1 LQLAEHFFDG
11 FDGIDRP
18 PKPRQTGLT
27 MVIDWGIGPNAQN
40 DLVSVGAQHF
50 DFAKVAVGLS
60 RLLSNE
66 MLSAKLMYYQ
76 EHEVEPFPGGQFLEW
91 AEVEGKADLYF
102 DAVQAAGYRCI
113 EVSDNMDAVTLEWK
127 ERMIHKG
134 RELGLRIIGEVGK
147 KEGLPSGT
155 DLSDDAQRC
164 LDAGAEIAL
173 LEAAELVD
181 EDEETAGMIEKIVD
195 RVGID
200 RVMFELPGPWID
212 GVRACDIHRMRRE
225 LIDRYGPEVNIGNVA
240 PDELLTLEAY
250 RRGLGVNA
258 GKK

>member
-1 LQLAEHFFDG
+1 MANHFFEG
-11 FDGIDRP
+11 LDGIERQ

-27 MVIDWGIGPNAQN
+27 MVIDWGLGPNAQE
-40 DLVSVGAQHF
+40 DLVTVGAPHF
-50 DFAKVAVGLS
+50 DFAKVAVGIS
-60 RLLSNE
+60 RLLTNE
-66 MLSAKLMYYQ
+66 TLSAKLEHYQ
-76 EHEVEPFPGGQFLEW
+76 EHEIEPFPGGQFLEW
-91 AEVEGKADLYF
+91 AEVEGKAELYF

-127 ERMIHKG
+127 EKMILRG
-134 RELGLRIIGEVGK
+134 AGLGLRIIGEVGK

-164 LDAGAEIAL
+164 LEAGAEFVL
-173 LEAAELVD
+173 LEAAELVADD
-181 EDEETAGMIEKIVD
+181 EQTARMIERAVK

-200 RVMFELPGPWID
+200 KVMFELPGPWID
-212 GVRACDIHRMRRE
+212 GVRACDTHRMRRE
-225 LIDRYGPEVNIGNVA
+225 LIDRYGPQVNIGNVE
-240 PDELLTLEAY
+240 PSELMTLEAY

>member
-1 LQLAEHFFDG
+1 VANHFFEG
-11 FDGIDRP
+11 FDGIDRDS
-18 PKPRQTGLT
+18 KPRKTGLT
-27 MVIDWGIGPNAQN
+27 MVIDWGSGPNAQN
-40 DLVSVGAQHF
+40 DLVTVGAPHF
-50 DFAKVAVGLS
+50 DFAKVAVGIS
-60 RLLSNE
+60 RLLTNE
-66 MLSAKLMYYQ
+66 TLSAKLKLYQ
-76 EHEVEPFPGGQFLEW
+76 EHEIEPFPGGQFLEW

-127 ERMIHKG
+127 VRMISLG
-134 RELGLRIIGEVGK
+134 AGLGLRIIGEVGK

-155 DLSDDAQRC
+155 DLSDDALRC
-164 LDAGAEIAL
+164 LDAGAEIVL

-181 EDEETAGMIEKIVD
+181 ADEETARLIERAVE

-200 RVMFELPGPWID
+200 NVMFELPGPWID
-212 GVRACDIHRMRRE
+212 GIRACDIHRMRRD
-225 LIDRYGPEVNIGNVA
+225 LIDRYGPQVNIGNVEPA
-240 PDELLTLEAY
+240 DLLTLEAY